1 MTTEDK
7 RNAPTIP
14 PDSCPADRRLTQL
27 CRQIVRDRRDREA
40 QQELAKKQIAMWI
53 EEGCWS

>member
-1 MTTEDK
+1 MTSEDK
-7 RNAPTIP
+7 RNAPTLP
-14 PDSCPADRRLTQL
+14 PSACPADRQLTQL

-53 EEGCWS
+53 KEGCWS